1 MNKQVYLDYHA
12 TTPVDPRVLDAMLP
26 YLKDSF
32 GNASSKTHP
41 YGWAAREAVE
51 KARSQVGSLLNA
63 SPGEIY
69 FTGGATESNN
79 ISLLGAALHAPAE
92 RNHIITQSTEHHAVL
107 DLSLIHI

>member
-1 MNKQVYLDYHA
+1 MGGFFRRRIYYIPSTMNKQVYLDYHA

-51 KARSQVGSLLNA
+51 KARAQVGSLLNA

-69 FTGGATESNN
+69 FTGGATGSAQSGACH
-79 ISLLGAALHAPAE
+79 ISHGSDLGTIALPGA
-92 RNHIITQSTEHHAVL
+92 
-107 DLSLIHI
+107 